1 MHVLTKIFIVLV
13 ALLACL
19 LVPLVVVYAH
29 NENAYESMYQSEQAK
44 AAAASASREE
54 SAAAFAATEIRR
66 TAQIT
71 DLTAQVRELRAQVDA
86 AERQVRQGEAEV
98 AEARAANRANEA
110 RLETLA
116 ASISSGQQVNESLLD
131 EVRQL
136 RQTMLASERQ
146 KVELD
151 EALQEMQARFEVAE
165 NARRALA
172 EELQRLKEDNS
183 AALETIATYVV
194 RYGELDSNPM
204 MGMRGGVMPDRNLDT
219 VITEVRRSN
228 DQVLVEI
235 DAGSRDGIRTGW
247 IGTIAA
253 SDRAGT
259 FRGRIRIVEVDIN
272 RSAGVIDLEDE
283 SNRGL
288 VRGGDRVLFR
298 AGG

>member
-29 NENAYESMYQSEQAK
+29 NENAYETLYQSEQAR
-44 AAAASASREE
+44 AAAAAAAREE
-54 SAAAFAATEIRR
+54 ASAAFTATEIRR

-71 DLTAQVRELRAQVDA
+71 DLTAQVRELRAQLDD
-86 AERQVRQGEAEV
+86 AERGLRQAEAES
-98 AEARAANRANEA
+98 AETRAANRANEA

-136 RQTMLASERQ
+136 RQSMLASERQ

-151 EALQEMQARFEVAE
+151 EALQEMQARYEVAE

-172 EELQRLKEDNS
+172 EEVQRLKEENS
-183 AALETIATYVV
+183 ASLETIVTYVS
-194 RYGELDSNPM
+194 RFGELDANPLI
-204 MGMRGGVMPDRNLDT
+204 GMRSGVMPDRNLDT
-219 VITEVRRSN
+219 TVTQVSRSR

-235 DAGSRDGIRTGW
+235 DAGSRDGIREDW
-247 IGTIAA
+247 VGTIAA
-253 SDRAGT
+253 SDRSGT
-259 FRGRIRIVEVDIN
+259 FRGRLRIIELDIN
-272 RSAGVIDLEDE
+272 RAVGVVDLEDE
-283 SNRGL
+283 ANRGL
-288 VRGGDRVLFR
+288 VQTGDRVLFR
-298 AGG
+298 AGR